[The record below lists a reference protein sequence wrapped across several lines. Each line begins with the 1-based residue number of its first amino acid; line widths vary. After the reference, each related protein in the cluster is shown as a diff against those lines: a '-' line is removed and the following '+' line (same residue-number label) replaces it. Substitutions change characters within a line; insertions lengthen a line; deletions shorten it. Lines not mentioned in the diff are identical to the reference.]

1 MPEKIIIVTVG
12 WVCEPIV
19 NAIQNYQPEHIVF
32 ICTDGDKGSQIQVI
46 GEGTP
51 CQGKVEKLPN
61 ILTQV
66 KSKLPSI
73 THELRLIQN
82 TDDLVE
88 CYQAAAESIR
98 MVQKSH
104 PDSSIYADFTGGTKI
119 MGLALAI
126 AALDH
131 NIPIQSSNPFSGATQ
146 DEVSQAR
153 LRLQRQ
159 MILSASPKTLSNKA
173 KPATYNSLTALRV
186 GNFKAFADQQYIPLR
201 PLTLIFGANS
211 SGKSS
216 IIHSLLLAHHAIKN
230 GELDIYRTEAGGDSV
245 DLGGFGQYVH
255 KRDRRSQV
263 EWSVDI
269 DPKQLSTVDR
279 GLVDLLQ
286 PIKKLTVG
294 VGIGTRLGKGRV
306 RVRSFFIEAD
316 DRRVLNMSSRPKG
329 KLQLDRLDSQH
340 PILSNLIQAI
350 LEANT
355 FTLKVNPEDREEI
368 EKAIYELVP
377 EITARV
383 SRLLPTKIQVG
394 DDGDI
399 SIPKINPKPGQ
410 QEDLADTVR
419 LILPYRL
426 SELIGV
432 ITETVERDIGKLRYL
447 GPFRTYPPRHFA
459 FSRQQDANW
468 YAGGGYAWDILLN
481 NAEVR
486 QKVNAWLGDSDRMK
500 SPYELVVRSLLPD
513 SQLAVE
519 LYPRI
524 AKSLHDLTTKL
535 IFHAAGFGS
544 DIQQEIERLRG
555 DFEAAGID
563 LNSDNVLPEVEQLVS
578 MLTDTDSLS
587 ETWVQE
593 MTSGGDRISDL
604 VLIDKRTKT
613 PVSHRDVGIG
623 ISQVIPILVSC
634 YGLSD
639 ALVAI
644 EQPEIHLH
652 PRLQAELGSVFAESI
667 KPPYN
672 NRFILETHSEHLML
686 RLQKLIREGNL
697 SPEDV
702 SVIYV
707 DCDSEGSQCLEL
719 RLDEEGDFIDEWPD
733 GFFEDDFREIFS

>member
-1 MPEKIIIVTVG
+1 MSKKILLVTVG
-12 WVCEPIV
+12 KSPAPIV
-19 NAIQNYQPEHIVF
+19 KAIKHIQPDQVLFLCSENF
-32 ICTDGDKGSQIQVI
+32 QSQII
-46 GEGTP
+46 GEGLP
-51 CQGKVEKLPN
+51 CEIIQGNSVKRYPN
-61 ILTQV
+61 IP
-66 KSKLPSI
+66 KLV
-73 THELRLIQN
+73 ELGDRFQPERDLKIIQN
-82 TDDLVE
+82 PDDLTE
-88 CYQAAAESIR
+88 CYEVAVASIIR
-98 MVQKSH
+98 LKQLQ
-104 PDSSIYADFTGGTKI
+104 PDTNLYADYTGGTKT
-119 MGLALAI
+119 MSLGLALAS
-126 AALDH
+126 LEH
-131 NIPIQSSNPFSGATQ
+131 G
-146 DEVSQAR
+146 VSLQVNSPVSLKTVTHAR
-153 LRLQRQ
+153 LELVANSFTTK
-159 MILSASPKTLSNKA
+159 LPKRKLLTSNA
-173 KPATYNSLTALRV
+173 LTALRV

-230 GELDIYRTEAGGDSV
+230 GELDIYRTEAGGESV

-269 DPKQLSTVDR
+269 DPKQLNTVDQ

-294 VGIGTRLGKGRV
+294 VGIGTHLGKGRV

-316 DRRVLNMSSRPKG
+316 ERRVLSMSSRPKG
-329 KLQLDRLDSQH
+329 KLQLDRLDYQH

-350 LEANT
+350 LEAST

-368 EKAIYELVP
+368 EQAIDELVP

-394 DDGDI
+394 DEGDI
-399 SIPKINPKPGQ
+399 SIPKLNPKPGQ
-410 QEDLADTVR
+410 QEDLANTVR

-426 SELIGV
+426 SELIGA

-486 QKVNAWLGDSDRMK
+486 QKVNTWLGDSDRMK

-513 SQLAVE
+513 SQLATE

-544 DIQQEIERLRG
+544 DIQEEIERLKG

-563 LNSDNVLPEVEQLVS
+563 LNSDSVLPEVEQLVS
-578 MLTDTDSLS
+578 MLTDSDSLS

-593 MTSGGDRISDL
+593 ITLGGDRISDL

-613 PVSHRDVGIG
+613 PLSHRDVGIG

-686 RLQKLIREGNL
+686 RLQKLIREGQL
-697 SPEDV
+697 KPEDV

-707 DCDSEGSQCLEL
+707 DSNSEGSQCLEL